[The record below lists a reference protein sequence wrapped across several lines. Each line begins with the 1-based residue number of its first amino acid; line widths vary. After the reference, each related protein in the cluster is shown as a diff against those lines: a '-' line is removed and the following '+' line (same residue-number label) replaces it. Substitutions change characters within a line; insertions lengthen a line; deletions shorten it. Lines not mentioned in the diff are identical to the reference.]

1 MANNY
6 KVKVRVEIA
15 ACGDD
20 IDDAPTQSGVGAFE
34 YVISAEQA
42 CNIDVCEQR
51 LLQTNYAALR
61 DAFARHLEAVSQQY
75 ALEVA
80 GSLVECKVKP
90 YRVDGEIGRI
100 MFDTYWIEEM
110 EETAGNKVKCVFPTL
125 HAQEWYR
132 TTGHKELALVYGR
145 VEKSYR
151 KTTALINRVRHQED
165 ATPSRTLRE
174 NTEGE
179 GRQIIAYVE
188 QQATT
193 ILQEYG
199 FTPDGAPTET
209 TADHSQRMLVTLPPE
224 QVAPAIQACAPE
236 PEWVAEMQ
244 SNPISYEDPAQSVN
258 VSLDDV
264 CVKRQK
270 ATRKESEELA
280 EERKRVYNTI
290 AHIAHAGKSY
300 IINGQGVANVL
311 RLVLAFLLRNHLLR
325 YNLFF
330 FVDGQRTLYT
340 TILRVFAWPS
350 SFQIILDWYH
360 LEKRCKQ
367 QLSMALKGRVI
378 RNALLD
384 ELFPF
389 LWHGCVDGAIAL
401 LQSVDSTKIKNRKA
415 LTDLIGYLERNRPYV
430 PCYSVRKHL
439 GLWNSSNRGEKAN
452 DLVVSDRQKHNGMSW
467 SKPGSIA
474 LAAVTTLVRNQEYK
488 QWFQIGTLSFSFSP
502 SG

>member
-1 MANNY
+1 MVNNY

-42 CNIDVCEQR
+42 SNIDVCEQG

-75 ALEVA
+75 VLEVA
-80 GSLVECKVKP
+80 GSLAECEVKP

-100 MFDTYWIEEM
+100 KFDTYWIEEM
-110 EETAGNKVKCVFPTL
+110 EETVGDEAKCVFPTL

-132 TTGHKELALVYGR
+132 TTGHKELALVYGS

-151 KTTALINRVRHQED
+151 KTTALINRVRRQED

-174 NTEGE
+174 NTESE
-179 GRQIIAYVE
+179 GRQIIACVE

-244 SNPISYEDPAQSVN
+244 SNPNPTRTQPRASMSHWTTSV
-258 VSLDDV
+258 
-264 CVKRQK
+264 
-270 ATRKESEELA
+270 
-280 EERKRVYNTI
+280 
-290 AHIAHAGKSY
+290 
-300 IINGQGVANVL
+300 
-311 RLVLAFLLRNHLLR
+311 
-325 YNLFF
+325 
-330 FVDGQRTLYT
+330 
-340 TILRVFAWPS
+340 
-350 SFQIILDWYH
+350 
-360 LEKRCKQ
+360 
-367 QLSMALKGRVI
+367 
-378 RNALLD
+378 
-384 ELFPF
+384 
-389 LWHGCVDGAIAL
+389 
-401 LQSVDSTKIKNRKA
+401 
-415 LTDLIGYLERNRPYV
+415 
-430 PCYSVRKHL
+430 
-439 GLWNSSNRGEKAN
+439 
-452 DLVVSDRQKHNGMSW
+452 
-467 SKPGSIA
+467 
-474 LAAVTTLVRNQEYK
+474 
-488 QWFQIGTLSFSFSP
+488 
-502 SG
+502 

>member
-6 KVKVRVEIA
+6 KVKVQVEIA

-20 IDDAPTQSGVGAFE
+20 VDDAPTKSGVGAYE

-42 CNIDVCEQR
+42 HSIDACEQR

-61 DAFARHLEAVSQQY
+61 DAFAHHLEAVSQQY
-75 ALEVA
+75 ALELV
-80 GSLVECKVKP
+80 GSLAECEVKP

-100 MFDTYWIEEM
+100 TFDTYWVEEI
-110 EETAGNKVKCVFPTL
+110 EETADEKAKCAFPTL

-132 TTGHKELALVYGR
+132 TTGFKEIALVYGS

-179 GRQIIAYVE
+179 GQQIMAYME
-188 QQATT
+188 RQATT
-193 ILQEYG
+193 VLQEYG
-199 FTPDGAPTET
+199 FTPHGAPTEAAT
-209 TADHSQRMLVTLPPE
+209 DHSQQTLVTLPPE

-244 SNPISYEDPAQSVN
+244 NNPVSYEDPAHSAS

-270 ATRKESEELA
+270 ATRKKSEEPV
-280 EERKRVYNTI
+280 EERKRVHNTI
-290 AHIAHAGKSY
+290 AHIAHTGKSY

-311 RLVLAFLLRNHLLR
+311 RLVLAFLLRNHLLT
-325 YNLFF
+325 YNLLF

-340 TILRVFAWPS
+340 TILCAFAWLS

-360 LEKRCKQ
+360 LEKRCKE

-384 ELFPF
+384 ELLPC
-389 LWHGCVDGAIAL
+389 LWHGCVDRAIAL
-401 LQSVDSTKIKNRKA
+401 LQSVDSTKIKNQKA
-415 LTDLIGYLERNRPYV
+415 LADLIGYLERNRPYI
-430 PCYSVRKHL
+430 PCYSVRKRL

-467 SKPGSIA
+467 SKPGSVA
-474 LAAVTTLVRNQEYK
+474 LAAVTALARNQEYK
-488 QWFQIGTLSFSFSP
+488 RWFQTGTLSFSFSP
-502 SG
+502 SV